1 MQLVE
6 ENLPFLSYE
15 EHSEMRSTEEPRICL
30 PISQTQEQTPIYL
43 PTNSI
48 GMDAQESSS
57 DEIQLVYEKSNNPV
71 HQISQNIETV
81 SVFSNMNTIIRSVV
95 FTCNNIS
102 ETSSQRFVQF
112 EYKYFLLLFKNS
124 SCIKQ
129 EMKHKSIT
137 INGSS

>member
-30 PISQTQEQTPIYL
+30 PISQTQEQIPIYL

-81 SVFSNMNTIIRSVV
+81 SVFSNMNSIIRSVV

-102 ETSSQRFVQF
+102 KTSSQRFVQF

-124 SCIKQ
+124 SCTKQ

>member
-1 MQLVE
+1 VQLVE

-137 INGSS
+137 MNGSS

>member
-1 MQLVE
+1 VQLVE

>member
-1 MQLVE
+1 MVQADTQLVE

-30 PISQTQEQTPIYL
+30 PISQTQEQIPIYL

-57 DEIQLVYEKSNNPV
+57 DDIQLVYEKSNNPV

-102 ETSSQRFVQF
+102 KTSSQRFG
-112 EYKYFLLLFKNS
+112 
-124 SCIKQ
+124 
-129 EMKHKSIT
+129 SIR
-137 INGSS
+137 IQIFSFIV

>member
-30 PISQTQEQTPIYL
+30 PISQTQEQIPIYL

-81 SVFSNMNTIIRSVV
+81 SVFSNMNRIIRSVV
-95 FTCNNIS
+95 LAVSQVQSPIS
-102 ETSSQRFVQF
+102 
-112 EYKYFLLLFKNS
+112 
-124 SCIKQ
+124 CA
-129 EMKHKSIT
+129 T
-137 INGSS
+137 INTRLNLKCTN